1 MERRKI
7 RTDEFHLFDLEVG
20 VFSEPIIKGFKEEE
34 AERIRGIL
42 KREPELRRR
51 FSNVTIRP
59 QRKGKASLG
68 TTESFVDE
76 DKGFISEDVTVRINK
91 SLFKR
96 PEKLVKVIA
105 HESEHALQHKAYT
118 PEENRKFFEKDIQS
132 NISREEEAIDAQ
144 IELGKRRF
152 KPLSLF

>member
-1 MERRKI
+1 MGRRKI
-7 RTDEFHLFDLEVG
+7 RIDEFHLFDLEVG
-20 VFSEPIIKGFKEEE
+20 VFSEPMIKGFKEEE

-59 QRKGKASLG
+59 QRQGKASLG
-68 TTESFVDE
+68 TTESFIDE

-96 PEKLVKVIA
+96 PKKLVDVIT

-118 PEENRKFFEKDIQS
+118 PEENRDFFEEGIQS
-132 NISREEEAIDAQ
+132 DPSREEDAI
-144 IELGKRRF
+144 IVERESKLRRF
-152 KPLSLF
+152 RPASLF